1 MLAEALKLPRKYL
14 VRTVSPHLRPL
25 SGENWEGYNF
35 RTGKI
40 EDMFMA
46 NVVDSVTVGKSVL
59 IDSVSLGHLLI
70 DIDVAVMR

>member
-1 MLAEALKLPRKYL
+1 
-14 VRTVSPHLRPL
+14 
-25 SGENWEGYNF
+25 
-35 RTGKI
+35 
-40 EDMFMA
+40 MA